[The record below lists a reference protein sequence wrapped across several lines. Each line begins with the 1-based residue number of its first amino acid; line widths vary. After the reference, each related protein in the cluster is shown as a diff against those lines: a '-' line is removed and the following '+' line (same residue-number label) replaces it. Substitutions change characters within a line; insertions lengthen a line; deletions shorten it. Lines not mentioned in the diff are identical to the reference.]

1 MKLREI
7 HYRWLGIP
15 IVALAA
21 EIFNEHPEGDLI
33 FAEKYLYALI
43 FTSVYW
49 NGAYLIIKYFRKRF
63 PQISFTSKRVLYT
76 AFIIIIWIS
85 VGGIPVK
92 WILGLETIDQT
103 LSLQT
108 HTVYIPFNF
117 IAATVVTLIYE
128 AFYFFEKWKESFRLN
143 EELKNRQIRTQ
154 YEVLQNQM
162 SPHFLFNSLNTL
174 TTVIAEDPKSAIA
187 FTEKLSEVYRYIL
200 QNKDRELVTLEEEA
214 AFVQSYVFLLQMRY
228 PDNLSVDF
236 KIEQKYQQL
245 NIPPLTLQ
253 MLVENAIKHNVV
265 SKSKPLHI
273 DIYIENG
280 KSIIVKNNLQKKE
293 SLDKST
299 KTGLENI
306 KKRYSI
312 LGGHEID
319 VITSAANFMV
329 AVPLIDLLEEKDLN
343 LA

>member
-15 IVALAA
+15 IVALIA
-21 EIFNEHPEGDLI
+21 ELATEHPVADLTYG
-33 FAEKYLYALI
+33 EKYFI
-43 FTSVYW
+43 SVMFTAVYW
-49 NGAYLIIKYFRKRF
+49 SGAAIIIKYFRRKF
-63 PQISFTSKRVLYT
+63 PQISSTSKRVISSAICIIIWMIFGGIPIKLLLGLDSLDHLMQFKSHT
-76 AFIIIIWIS
+76 AFI
-85 VGGIPVK
+85 
-92 WILGLETIDQT
+92 
-103 LSLQT
+103 
-108 HTVYIPFNF
+108 PFNLV
-117 IAATVVTLIYE
+117 AATVITLIYE

-174 TTVIAEDPKSAIA
+174 TSIIPEDPEAAVS

-200 QNKDRELVTLEEEA
+200 QNKERELVTLDEEVDFA
-214 AFVQSYVFLLQMRY
+214 KSYLFLLRMRFSE
-228 PDNLSVDF
+228 NLTF
-236 KIEQKYQQL
+236 QFEIEKKYEKL

-253 MLVENAIKHNVV
+253 MLIENAIKHNVI
-265 SKSKPLHI
+265 SKAKPLHI
-273 DIYIENG
+273 NVYIDNG
-280 KSIIVKNNLQKKE
+280 KSVIVKNNLQKKE
-293 SLDKST
+293 SLEKST

-312 LGGHEID
+312 LGGKKID
-319 VITSAANFMV
+319 IISSANNFMV
-329 AVPLIDLLEEKDLN
+329 AVPLIDLLEESDLA